1 MTDYVEGKILQF
13 ESMLTVFKNGLISN
27 ATITER
33 TAAIKN
39 FELTFELSWKAMKR
53 LLEFR
58 EGETLPST
66 TSVIKKAFSY
76 GLITN
81 ENNWLSIIQLRN
93 KAVHTYGEILA
104 ISVFEEL
111 PNTVIAFEEC
121 LQNMKADLGI
131 I

>member
-1 MTDYVEGKILQF
+1 MNEYVEGKILQF
-13 ESMLTVFKNGLISN
+13 EGMLKIFKNSLVSN

-58 EGETLPST
+58 EAEILSST
-66 TSVIKKAFSY
+66 TAVIKKAFTY
-76 GLITN
+76 GLISN
-81 ENNWLSIIQLRN
+81 ENDWLEIIRLRN

-104 ISVFEEL
+104 MQVFENL
-111 PNTVIAFEEC
+111 PSTINSFEES
-121 LQNMKADLGI
+121 LQKMKSDLGI
-131 I
+131 N